1 MRLVARLFAVA
12 AALVAAQ
19 GCTQASTSLAGP
31 SSSKCQITATNQPSS
46 FPAGGGRGSVSI
58 GATRDC
64 AWAIAANAPWIAIA
78 GERSGH
84 GDGVVNY
91 TVSENPVPSARSAA
105 LTIED
110 LQLPLS
116 QAAATCTFSIAP
128 ADASVAA
135 AGGTLSFTLTTLT
148 GCQWSAAS
156 QAAWIAVSSP
166 ATRHGQRGRWRDD
179 RRQRRRRSRG
189 RCHGRRNHVHRQ
201 ASRRLR
207 LTATRASTARTAA
220 TACTA
225 DASPPPP
232 PPPPQP
238 PLPEPEAVEFE
249 GTIVALTGNCPN
261 VSFTAGIRL
270 VVTNGGTEFRK
281 GTLPRSVGRRS
292 RQGARDDDAWQ
303 PGRCRPRRVQKKGD
317 DD

>member
-116 QAAATCTFSIAP
+116 QAAAR
-128 ADASVAA
+128 VHV
-135 AGGTLSFTLTTLT
+135 L
-148 GCQWSAAS
+148 
-156 QAAWIAVSSP
+156 
-166 ATRHGQRGRWRDD
+166 D
-179 RRQRRRRSRG
+179 R
-189 RCHGRRNHVHRQ
+189 
-201 ASRRLR
+201 
-207 LTATRASTARTAA
+207 AR
-220 TACTA
+220 
-225 DASPPPP
+225 
-232 PPPPQP
+232 
-238 PLPEPEAVEFE
+238 
-249 GTIVALTGNCPN
+249 
-261 VSFTAGIRL
+261 
-270 VVTNGGTEFRK
+270 
-281 GTLPRSVGRRS
+281 
-292 RQGARDDDAWQ
+292 
-303 PGRCRPRRVQKKGD
+303 
-317 DD
+317 

>member
-64 AWAIAANAPWIAIA
+64 TWAIAANAPWIAIA
-78 GERSGH
+78 GERSGL

-156 QAAWIAVSSP
+156 QAAWVAVSSP
-166 ATRHGQRGRWRDD
+166 ASGTASAAVGVTIAVNAGAAREGAVTVGGTTFTVRQAGASGTPPAPAPPR
-179 RRQRRRRSRG
+179 RRQHRLRRRHRL
-189 RCHGRRNHVHRQ
+189 HRRHRLRHP
-201 ASRRLR
+201 RRL
-207 LTATRASTARTAA
+207 
-220 TACTA
+220 
-225 DASPPPP
+225 
-232 PPPPQP
+232 
-238 PLPEPEAVEFE
+238 LPSRHSLGRKQWSSKEP
-249 GTIVALTGNCPN
+249 
-261 VSFTAGIRL
+261 S
-270 VVTNGGTEFRK
+270 
-281 GTLPRSVGRRS
+281 S
-292 RQGARDDDAWQ
+292 R
-303 PGRCRPRRVQKKGD
+303 
-317 DD
+317 